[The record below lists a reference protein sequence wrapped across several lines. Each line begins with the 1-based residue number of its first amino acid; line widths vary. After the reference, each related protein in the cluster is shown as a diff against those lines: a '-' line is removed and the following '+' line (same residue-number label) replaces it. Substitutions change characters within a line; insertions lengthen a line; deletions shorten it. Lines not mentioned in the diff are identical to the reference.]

1 MSAEVVSASHTTL
14 RIGAAVLAA
23 LLFAPGARAADAAGP
38 ERTVSALWRA
48 MSHAPG
54 VQADVATLRSVFH
67 PDAVVFG
74 GRLRDGRPSLR
85 RTEIADFLKAFDDV
99 GEGGFHECETL
110 RAIETHDRFAT
121 VYSVVESRTAPSA
134 NAPDFTG
141 VNSLQLYRDDDG
153 WKIVSLYY
161 HVGPA
166 EAPIPGAAEHS
177 GRCLD

>member
-1 MSAEVVSASHTTL
+1 MPARTLATT
-14 RIGAAVLAA
+14 GAALLAA
-23 LLFAPGARAADAAGP
+23 LFLASVACAAEAPGP

-54 VQADVATLRSVFH
+54 AAADVGTLRGIFH
-67 PDAVVFG
+67 ADAVIFG
-74 GRLRDGRPSLR
+74 SRLREGRPSLR
-85 RTEIADFLKAFDDV
+85 RSSAGDFLKSLEPV
-99 GEGGFHECETL
+99 GDAGFHECEIA
-110 RAIETHDRFAT
+110 RSIETYDRFAT
-121 VYSVVESRTAPSA
+121 VYSVVESRTDASA
-134 NAPDFTG
+134 KTPDFTG

-166 EAPIPGAAEHS
+166 DLPIPGAEQHT